1 VAYLSLDVKE
11 KTLSGQ
17 ITDAETGDPIEG
29 ATVTIRNDVNDVEYT
44 GTTNEEGNYTINVVQ
59 DQLSYT
65 VTVEAEGYETYSTEE
80 EVSFGNGSV
89 DKSITMTPII
99 EVTISNSTYATLYY
113 ENKEFEIPERVE
125 AYTVTKDGN
134 IIYMNQLTGHI
145 PAGTPVVLHAEPG
158 TYQLTT
164 TDITPTTEIESD
176 LVGSEE
182 GGKYEES
189 GYKYY
194 ILSWRSAEENV
205 DEVGFYF
212 QSGSAG
218 KWAEVRAHQAFLR
231 VPDDNASAAGYRLS
245 FEEPTGID
253 SAKLAEANNSDAI
266 YSISGARVNKG
277 NLQKGIY
284 IMNGKKV
291 VIK

>member
-1 VAYLSLDVKE
+1 M
-11 KTLSGQ
+11 TFTQG
-17 ITDAETGDPIEG
+17 G
-29 ATVTIRNDVNDVEYT
+29 
-44 GTTNEEGNYTINVVQ
+44 
-59 DQLSYT
+59 
-65 VTVEAEGYETYSTEE
+65 
-80 EVSFGNGSV
+80 V
-89 DKSITMTPII
+89 DKSVALTPLETV
-99 EVTISNSTYATLYY
+99 EVTISSSTYATLYY

-182 GGKYEES
+182 GGRYDES